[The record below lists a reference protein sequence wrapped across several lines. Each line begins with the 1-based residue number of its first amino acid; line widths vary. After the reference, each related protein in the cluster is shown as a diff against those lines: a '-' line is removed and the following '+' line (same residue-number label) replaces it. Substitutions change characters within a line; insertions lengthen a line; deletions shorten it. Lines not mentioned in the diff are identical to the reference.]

1 VCLERYVSED
11 FDLLEL
17 VQGIDSQVL
26 SLLGENQY
34 KDALVHFDFLVSNV
48 NQGYYRF
55 LGGQL
60 LIVQPWFEFFV
71 LHA

>member
-1 VCLERYVSED
+1 VCVKRFVGED
-11 FDLLEL
+11 VDLLEM
-17 VQGIDSQVL
+17 VQGIESQVL

-34 KDALVHFDFLVSNV
+34 KDAPVHFDFLVSDV
-48 NQGYYRF
+48 NQGYCRF

-60 LIVQPWFEFFV
+60 LVVRPWFEFFV